1 MSEQEK
7 NLDDYTDELMK
18 QVEERQAR
26 PYSQQLGD
34 LMADIDKPLP
44 TPEEAS
50 KKIKREI
57 QEVSENTRLR
67 VEKEI
72 QEGMKNSKKIMIQD
86 EAERVELNRQR
97 FNKLHEISSR
107 LSEVNKDNSTR
118 GTNTFNLLEMLGVK
132 KSSQQARP
140 EQREANIDS
149 MAKEENKEMAQAKQ
163 KREAHQDKLAKQ
175 NTVSEEAAQKAI
187 ASDNEDSAKE
197 AVAANSAIPFQAPT
211 PQPPSK

>member
-44 TPEEAS
+44 TLEETS
-50 KKIKREI
+50 KQIKRDIHE
-57 QEVSENTRLR
+57 ESENTRLR

-72 QEGMKNSKKIMIQD
+72 QELTKNSKKITIQD

-97 FNKLHEISSR
+97 FNKLHEIPSR
-107 LSEVNKDNSTR
+107 LSEVNQGKST
-118 GTNTFNLLEMLGVK
+118 FDLLEMLGVK
-132 KSSQQARP
+132 KPSQQARP
-140 EQREANIDS
+140 EQREANIDI

-175 NTVSEEAAQKAI
+175 NTVSEKAAQKAT
-187 ASDNEDSAKE
+187 ASENADTAKVV
-197 AVAANSAIPFQAPT
+197 VADSAIPFQAPT